1 MMADIVP
8 TPPETQEG
16 RIARLRGEIAACG
29 RNHALLRRGSPKV
42 FANNATLR
50 SGIRTLI
57 DGLPDD
63 PDLAPVAEKLED
75 ALLVPFLYR
84 REMPAETPLPDEEEP
99 ADPARLTAFLEV
111 RLRIA
116 GRTNYFIQEAGAPVV
131 WNSDAIRAVLNQ
143 LRDELSPPD
152 IEEEPENPLTLDQA
166 MIMAIVDEIDAVMKA
181 GADRPDK

>member
-1 MMADIVP
+1 MADIVP
-8 TPPETQEG
+8 IPPETPHE
-16 RIARLRGEIAACG
+16 RIARLRGEIAACA

-42 FANNATLR
+42 LANNATLR

-57 DGLPDD
+57 DGLPGD

-84 REMPAETPLPDEEEP
+84 REMPVETPPPEEAEP
-99 ADPARLTAFLEV
+99 ADQGELTAFLETQ
-111 RLRIA
+111 LRRA
-116 GRTNYFIQEAGAPVV
+116 GRVAYLIQEAGAPVV
-131 WNSDAIRAVLNQ
+131 WNSDAIRAALTE

-152 IEEEPENPLTLDQA
+152 IEDEPENPLTLDQA